1 MTSRQGIWG
10 YNALTGGQ
18 LGKQVIP
25 SGKGHFNS
33 KGAVFSANT
42 NVHPAFG
49 MSYKIKRNRSI
60 TVGTTSVASQTWG
73 IHSRKLGIN
82 VFGDI
87 QNKLSDPLHRD
98 PQLLLVRARQESS
111 IAGRSRA
118 MMRPAAPQQ
127 VNWKNSYW
135 IQERT
140 RGRRGT
146 TIGPYGQTSSKLPA
160 QSMLSRVN
168 NYFTGGGS

>member
-1 MTSRQGIWG
+1 MPSRQGIWG

-18 LGKQVIP
+18 LGKQAIP
-25 SGKGHFNS
+25 PGKGHFNS
-33 KGAVFSANT
+33 KGAIFSANT

-49 MSYKIKRNRSI
+49 MSYKITRNRNI
-60 TVGTTSVASQTWG
+60 TVGPTSVAAQTWG
-73 IHSRKLGIN
+73 IHSKKLGLN

-87 QNKLSDPLHRD
+87 QTKLSDPLHRD
-98 PQLLLVRARQESS
+98 PQDLLIRARQEAG
-111 IAGRSRA
+111 IAGRSRGHI
-118 MMRPAAPQQ
+118 RPAAPQQ
-127 VNWKNSYW
+127 VTWKNQYW
-135 IQERT
+135 VLERT

-168 NYFTGGGS
+168 TFLTGSN